1 MFYLSVVFLV
11 IAFAEIKNSTD
22 NHCITPH
29 ESLIN
34 RSVPEILVLANDIEL
49 NPGPRAPKYP
59 CGVCQK
65 AVTWKHKA
73 ICCDTCNTWFH
84 TQCESIRDT
93 IYDTMQNSNTSWNC
107 LKCGMPNLSSTLF
120 NYDDIEHSENIY
132 QHISNSNDNSIQ
144 LPSTPAGLGPPLHTS
159 SPSNQR
165 KQHSYTHIP
174 KTKNPLRIINLNC
187 QSLKKTIK
195 PNFYHSLIVQNQ
207 T

>member
-22 NHCITPH
+22 NHCKIPH

-34 RSVPEILVLANDIEL
+34 RSVPEISLIKALSINLHHKPRTSRANPKKFPHYFMLYLLVLANDIEL

-107 LKCGMPNLSSTLF
+107 LKCQISVVHFLITTTLNILKTYISTSQIQMIIPF
-120 NYDDIEHSENIY
+120 NFR
-132 QHISNSNDNSIQ
+132 QHQ
-144 LPSTPAGLGPPLHTS
+144 LG
-159 SPSNQR
+159 
-165 KQHSYTHIP
+165 
-174 KTKNPLRIINLNC
+174 
-187 QSLKKTIK
+187 
-195 PNFYHSLIVQNQ
+195 
-207 T
+207 

>member
-11 IAFAEIKNSTD
+11 IAFAEIKNSTN
-22 NHCITPH
+22 NHCKTPH

-34 RSVPEILVLANDIEL
+34 RSVPEISLIKALSINLHHKPRTSRANPKKFPQYFMLYLLVLANDIEL

-107 LKCGMPNLSSTLF
+107 LKCGMPNFSSTLF
-120 NYDDIEHSENIY
+120 NPFYTRRPPRNDTHVTSTFGRKNGYGKKIY
-132 QHISNSNDNSIQ
+132 MVCVKFDFLSNYITYIQ
-144 LPSTPAGLGPPLHTS
+144 VL
-159 SPSNQR
+159 
-165 KQHSYTHIP
+165 Y
-174 KTKNPLRIINLNC
+174 
-187 QSLKKTIK
+187 IK
-195 PNFYHSLIVQNQ
+195 
-207 T
+207 

>member
-11 IAFAEIKNSTD
+11 IAFAEIKNSTN
-22 NHCITPH
+22 NHCKTPH

-34 RSVPEILVLANDIEL
+34 RSVPEISLIKALSINLHHKPRTSRANPNKFPQYFMLYLLVLANDIEL

-93 IYDTMQNSNTSWNC
+93 IYDTMQNS
-107 LKCGMPNLSSTLF
+107 
-120 NYDDIEHSENIY
+120 
-132 QHISNSNDNSIQ
+132 
-144 LPSTPAGLGPPLHTS
+144 AGLGPPLHTS
-159 SPSNQR
+159 SPSSQR

-187 QSLKKTIK
+187 QSLKNKK
-195 PNFYHSLIVQNQ
+195 AEFLSLIDSTKPDIIIGTESWLSNSISD
-207 T
+207 TE